1 MSSSQTVVPRPLI
14 ALPDTSARARR
25 SPQKFADTTLKAAAG
40 FWFVVVFLGQILFAV
55 STALFYGLSAVRG
68 NWNAWNRTMTHGYAP
83 GYHVGNTVVV
93 IHIASAVFIILSGSL
108 QLIPWLRRRAPAF
121 HRWNGR
127 VYMVT
132 AFSVSLAG
140 LYMMWFRGTVGGPAQ
155 HVAQSIDAVLI
166 MVCAVMA
173 LRFALARDF
182 VTHRRWAL
190 RLYLVVSASLFIR
203 AAGLLL
209 PILPAT
215 GPFGFDP
222 ATLTGPFFV
231 ELSYGQYLIPLA
243 VLELYFR
250 TQARPGAPRRY
261 AMAALLFVL
270 TLALGAGIAFAGA
283 TLFLP
288 RIKTAVDRRI
298 SIEQTLSATIA
309 AAGIDAGIQQYR
321 QLKATA
327 PTTYNF
333 DENELNN
340 LGYEFMRAH
349 RYADAIRIFQ
359 LNVEAYPRSG
369 NVYDSLAEGYMD
381 TGNKSVAIADYRKS
395 IQINPKNING
405 IAMLRKLGTQ

>member
-1 MSSSQTVVPRPLI
+1 
-14 ALPDTSARARR
+14 
-25 SPQKFADTTLKAAAG
+25 
-40 FWFVVVFLGQILFAV
+40 
-55 STALFYGLSAVRG
+55 
-68 NWNAWNRTMTHGYAP
+68 
-83 GYHVGNTVVV
+83 
-93 IHIASAVFIILSGSL
+93 
-108 QLIPWLRRRAPAF
+108 
-121 HRWNGR
+121 
-127 VYMVT
+127 
-132 AFSVSLAG
+132 
-140 LYMMWFRGTVGGPAQ
+140 
-155 HVAQSIDAVLI
+155 
-166 MVCAVMA
+166 
-173 LRFALARDF
+173 
-182 VTHRRWAL
+182 
-190 RLYLVVSASLFIR
+190 
-203 AAGLLL
+203 
-209 PILPAT
+209 
-215 GPFGFDP
+215 
-222 ATLTGPFFV
+222 
-231 ELSYGQYLIPLA
+231 
-243 VLELYFR
+243 
-250 TQARPGAPRRY
+250 
-261 AMAALLFVL
+261 MAALLFVL

-381 TGNKSVAIADYRKS
+381 AGNKSVAIADYRKS